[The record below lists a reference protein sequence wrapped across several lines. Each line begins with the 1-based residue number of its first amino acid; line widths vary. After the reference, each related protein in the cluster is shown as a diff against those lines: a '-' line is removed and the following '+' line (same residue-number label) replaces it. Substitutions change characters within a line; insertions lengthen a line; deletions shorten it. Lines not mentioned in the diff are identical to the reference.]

1 MMQFFEWYLPND
13 GLWWKRCS
21 AKADNLTEQW
31 KKRMEPGKKFAGEL
45 FYDAMG
51 ECTEPVTVDDDGWC
65 DFYCNGNS
73 VSVWVRAKA
82 FEYLAVNE

>member
-1 MMQFFEWYLPND
+1 MTDCGGNAARQRLITWRSN
-13 GLWWKRCS
+13 G
-21 AKADNLTEQW
+21 
-31 KKRMEPGKKFAGEL
+31 KKRMGAGKKFAGEL

>member
-1 MMQFFEWYLPND
+1 MLMATRLTISTD
-13 GLWWKRCS
+13 SGLAVILS
-21 AKADNLTEQW
+21 NNGNG

>member
-1 MMQFFEWYLPND
+1 M
-13 GLWWKRCS
+13 G
-21 AKADNLTEQW
+21 A
-31 KKRMEPGKKFAGEL
+31 GKKFAGEL